1 MTPTSQTS
9 SLVNSRLA
17 SSTACT
23 LKKFRKDYTMATF
36 SISMSVEVEAADYDE
51 ACDIQDSIFKD
62 IGRRDDVVG
71 GPYGID
77 VEQMDG
83 FEDEE

>member
-36 SISMSVEVEAADYDE
+36 SISMSVEVEADSYEAAMEIERSLHEFIQGHDE
-51 ACDIQDSIFKD
+51 AL
-62 IGRRDDVVG
+62 GV
-71 GPYGID
+71 YGID
-77 VEQMDG
+77 VEQTSDL
-83 FEDEE
+83 EADEE